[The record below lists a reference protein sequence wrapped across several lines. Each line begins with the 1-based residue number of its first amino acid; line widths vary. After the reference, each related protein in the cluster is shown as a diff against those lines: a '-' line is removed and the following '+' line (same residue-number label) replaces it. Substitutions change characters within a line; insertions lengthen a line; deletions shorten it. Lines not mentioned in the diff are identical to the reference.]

1 MASSQIRQFATLID
15 QLPCESDDFN
25 LMGNLEDYNRCFE
38 APGNNNNNIKNHGSF
53 PQFNSKIGDYINI
66 ITSNSEIN
74 LKCKKGNNKKNY
86 NCCIKKIANLE
97 NPNNSKNKF
106 NDGKKLNHS
115 NLKTSIKSASDSY
128 NHNYQNKQINKKKSN
143 DENYTINKNNKNG
156 NNKSSNN
163 KNNTNSSNHA
173 DENSINPLLY
183 HTTLLKNET
192 NSCSKKNINSC
203 MKEIRCKNSISKKDF
218 QNKNTVC
225 KINDVILN
233 ERHDN
238 DSSNKFSHANV
249 TIGHN
254 DGHNNESIECIMVNA
269 PENKNNINYNES
281 DNYGHFEKYEK
292 CNEYANDGNGENY
305 NNLGSCGKFNN
316 EDVSMYNFSSTIN
329 DNSYEN
335 TEKNIV
341 YRYNINSNVANC
353 KNNKNN
359 QNKKNLSNF
368 KTCLYTN
375 KNGHDNVN
383 MPFHKN
389 HHNFF
394 ISAEESNKNNQ
405 RSDLQMDSTFFN
417 NEENS
422 NEINKS
428 NISINH
434 KNHDDL
440 GDNSNSK
447 EASNANSIV
456 IYYKDFCDILKKN
469 DEMNKKILLSK
480 KAKIIKIEPNKSL
493 IIFPINMHEYG
504 DKYIAVNQN
513 DLLDYI
519 VSSIEIDKDDNN
531 ISSLKIRN
539 YQKEKEL
546 QNIKAAYSMQTTNI
560 HYLINRVIFKECEYE
575 NLKNINLTLEQEIS
589 KLIQEVNYL
598 LMLNK
603 DGLYMQKLFIDYKC
617 KCVLKLQQLQP
628 LLGDYY
634 LDIFNCITSCR
645 TLGQLSVWI
654 PSFEMK
660 NNSSLEN
667 IANSLVNILLNGL
680 AAPINS
686 SPHYFYN
693 TKNRN
698 DSNNNSK
705 ETNGKKQFL
714 NKSISLNSEEDI
726 FLNNMKKA
734 NTSDNYLVNN
744 LNNLNIIRGNSSQL
758 CNCYSLSLNS
768 ESSFLGTEELYF
780 NSSKF
785 PSMHSVILKHPN
797 EKRDPTNNGVDLEYI
812 SQQRMIDHQGLNK
825 LNRSHTTPEQIY
837 INNEFYTNSD
847 IGSNNSHCIYN
858 NTNIK
863 NGNNA
868 LDKFLI
874 SKDDKKNFK
883 RKQLT
888 PKNEKKENKKLR
900 YKGKSV
906 LNNIFQ
912 NNSEIEMMKNPIV
925 QNTVTEH
932 KELDKKDEFV
942 SEK

>member
-25 LMGNLEDYNRCFE
+25 LMGNLEDYNKCFE
-38 APGNNNNNIKNHGSF
+38 VPTHNNNVKNYGSL
-53 PQFNSKIGDYINI
+53 PQFNSKIDDYINTI
-66 ITSNSEIN
+66 SSNSEIN
-74 LKCKKGNNKKNY
+74 LKCKKGNIKKNY
-86 NCCIKKIANLE
+86 NGCINKISNLE
-97 NPNNSKNKF
+97 SSNNSKNKF
-106 NDGKKLNHS
+106 NDGKKINHS
-115 NLKTSIKSASDSY
+115 NLKNSTKSASNSH
-128 NHNYQNKQINKKKSN
+128 NNNYQNKQINKKKSN
-143 DENYTINKNNKNG
+143 DENGTINKNNKNG
-156 NNKSSNN
+156 NNKSFNN
-163 KNNTNSSNHA
+163 KNNTNNGSNG
-173 DENSINPLLY
+173 DENNINSLLY

-192 NSCSKKNINSC
+192 NNCSKKDINSC
-203 MKEIRCKNSISKKDF
+203 MKEIRCKNTISKKDF
-218 QNKNTVC
+218 QNKNTAY
-225 KINDVILN
+225 KINNVILN
-233 ERHDN
+233 ERYDN
-238 DSSNKFSHANV
+238 DSSNKYHSTNAK
-249 TIGHN
+249 IDHN
-254 DGHNNESIECIMVNA
+254 DRHNNESIECIMVNI
-269 PENKNNINYNES
+269 PENKKIINFNENG
-281 DNYGHFEKYEK
+281 NYGHFEKYEK
-292 CNEYANDGNGENY
+292 PSEYPKDDNGESY
-305 NNLGSCGKFNN
+305 NNFGNCGKCDN
-316 EDVSMYNFSSTIN
+316 EDASMCNFSNTIN
-329 DNSYEN
+329 DKTYDD

-341 YRYNINSNVANC
+341 YRYNTNSNSAHC
-353 KNNKNN
+353 KNHKNN
-359 QNKKNLSNF
+359 QNKKNLNSF
-368 KTCLYTN
+368 KTCLYTSKDN
-375 KNGHDNVN
+375 HDNVN
-383 MPFHKN
+383 MSFHKN

-394 ISAEESNKNNQ
+394 ISAEESNKGNQ
-405 RSDLQMDSTFFN
+405 RNDLQMDNTFFN
-417 NEENS
+417 NEENG

-428 NISINH
+428 NVIIDH
-434 KNHDDL
+434 TNHDDF
-440 GDNSNSK
+440 GDKPSSK
-447 EASNANSIV
+447 EVSNTNSIV

-645 TLGQLSVWI
+645 TLGQLSIWI

-660 NNSSLEN
+660 DNGSLEN
-667 IANSLVNILLNGL
+667 IANSLINILLNGL

-686 SPHYFYN
+686 SPHYFCN
-693 TKNRN
+693 SKNKN

-705 ETNGKKQFL
+705 EKNGKKQFL
-714 NKSISLNSEEDI
+714 NKSISFHSEEDI
-726 FLNNMKKA
+726 FLNNMTNAK
-734 NTSDNYLVNN
+734 TSDNYLVNN
-744 LNNLNIIRGNSSQL
+744 LNNLDIIRGNNSQL

-785 PSMHSVILKHPN
+785 PSMHSVILKNPN
-797 EKRDPTNNGVDLEYI
+797 DKQDPTKNEVDIEHI
-812 SQQRMIDHQGLNK
+812 SQQRIIDHRGLNK
-825 LNRSHTTPEQIY
+825 LNRSHTAPEQIY

-847 IGSNNSHCIYN
+847 IGSNNSHYIYN

-863 NGNNA
+863 NRNNT

-874 SKDDKKNFK
+874 SQDDKKNFK

-888 PKNEKKENKKLR
+888 PNNEKKENKKIK
-900 YKGKSV
+900 YKGKTV
-906 LNNIFQ
+906 LNNVFQ
-912 NNSEIEMMKNPIV
+912 NNNEIELMKNPRA
-925 QNTVTEH
+925 QNTATEQ
-932 KELDKKDEFV
+932 KELDKKDEDV
-942 SEK
+942 NEK